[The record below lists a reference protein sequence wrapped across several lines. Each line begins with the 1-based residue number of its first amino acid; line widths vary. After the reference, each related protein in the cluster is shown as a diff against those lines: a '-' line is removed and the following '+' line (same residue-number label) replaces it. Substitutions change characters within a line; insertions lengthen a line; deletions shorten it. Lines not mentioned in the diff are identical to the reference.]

1 MEYIAVAAFLTT
13 ALACFMWLLTRN
25 DHSSIFWAQEVKR
38 ITAGREEPT
47 VPDKSWSMP
56 RSVMQYF
63 PAIFLI
69 WAMIPSV
76 AAGQRQWTS
85 DDMHFR
91 RPFGDISIGAANR
104 TQRDFQ
110 IFFDSLSAQER
121 AEIRAR
127 CEVIGSDQRFIGWAR
142 NICESVEQM
151 QDSTEQGSSPHQKF
165 DEWKGARWNA

>member
-1 MEYIAVAAFLTT
+1 MEYIAVAAFLTG

-38 ITAGREEPT
+38 ITAHRSEPT
-47 VPDKSWSMP
+47 GPDKSGSMP

-69 WAMIPSV
+69 CAMIPSV
-76 AAGQRQWTS
+76 AAGQRQWTP
-85 DDMHFR
+85 DDMDFH

-142 NICESVEQM
+142 DICRSVEQM
-151 QDSTEQGSSPHQKF
+151 QDSTEQGSSPNQKF
-165 DEWKGARWNA
+165 DEWKGAQWNA